1 MTLKDLQDDVYSL
14 GYETVKHP
22 DDFFINAANRALRII
37 FCNNKYMKTVRV
49 HARYPERSLYAPI
62 THYKAAPV
70 TLPVKGRDINMFRKE
85 LSYYFSTPIA
95 YIVIGLFL
103 LSVSLFLWVIPGQ
116 WNVIESGYAQ
126 VDGLFQIS
134 PWLLMLVCPA
144 LTMRLFAEERQS
156 GTWILLRAQPIT
168 LWKIVVGKYMAAFV
182 LTVMALLP
190 CIVHYF
196 IVFYMA
202 EPIGNIDGG
211 QFIGS
216 MMGLV
221 FLSASFIGIG
231 LLCSTLTKSQL
242 VSFILGAVSCFVL
255 YWVTLQ
261 DHYSSIS
268 RGVVDLRDVVFFLSV
283 AVAAIVISIII
294 SERISKR

>member
-1 MTLKDLQDDVYSL
+1 
-14 GYETVKHP
+14 
-22 DDFFINAANRALRII
+22 
-37 FCNNKYMKTVRV
+37 
-49 HARYPERSLYAPI
+49 
-62 THYKAAPV
+62 
-70 TLPVKGRDINMFRKE
+70 MFRKE

-103 LSVSLFLWVIPGQ
+103 LAVSLFLWVIPGQ
-116 WNVIESGYAQ
+116 WNIIESGYAQ

-156 GTWILLRAQPIT
+156 GTWLLLRAQPIP
-168 LWKIVVGKYMAAFV
+168 LWKIVMGKYLAAFV
-182 LTVMALLP
+182 LIIIALLP

-202 EPIGNIDGG
+202 EPMGNIDSG
-211 QFIGS
+211 QFVGS
-216 MMGLV
+216 FMGLI
-221 FLSASFIGIG
+221 FLSASFTSIG
-231 LLCSTLTKSQL
+231 LLCSTLTRSQL
-242 VSFILGAVSCFVL
+242 VAFILGAVSCFVL

-261 DHYSSIS
+261 EHYSSIS

-283 AVAAIVISIII
+283 AIVAVVVSILIMNRA
-294 SERISKR
+294 EQR

>member
-1 MTLKDLQDDVYSL
+1 
-14 GYETVKHP
+14 
-22 DDFFINAANRALRII
+22 
-37 FCNNKYMKTVRV
+37 
-49 HARYPERSLYAPI
+49 
-62 THYKAAPV
+62 
-70 TLPVKGRDINMFRKE
+70 MFRKE

-103 LSVSLFLWVIPGQ
+103 LAVSLFLWVIPGQ

-126 VDGLFQIS
+126 VDGLFELT

-156 GTWILLRAQPIT
+156 GTWILLRAQPIPI
-168 LWKIVVGKYMAAFV
+168 WRVV
-182 LTVMALLP
+182 LTKYLAAYTLIIIALLP

-202 EPIGNIDGG
+202 EPIGNIDSG

-221 FLSASFIGIG
+221 FLSASFIGISM
-231 LLCSTLTKSQL
+231 LCSTFTSSQI
-242 VSFILGAVSCFVL
+242 VSYILGAVGCFIL
-255 YWVTLQ
+255 YWLTLQ

-268 RGVVDLRDVVFFLSV
+268 RGVVDLRDIIFFVSI
-283 AVAAIVISIII
+283 AIASIVISILIAD
-294 SERISKR
+294 RIGKR

>member
-1 MTLKDLQDDVYSL
+1 
-14 GYETVKHP
+14 
-22 DDFFINAANRALRII
+22 
-37 FCNNKYMKTVRV
+37 
-49 HARYPERSLYAPI
+49 
-62 THYKAAPV
+62 
-70 TLPVKGRDINMFRKE
+70 MFRKE

-95 YIVIGLFL
+95 YIVISLFL
-103 LSVSLFLWVIPGQ
+103 LAVSLFLWVIPGQ

-156 GTWILLRAQPIT
+156 GTWTLLRAQPIP
-168 LWKIVVGKYMAAFV
+168 LWKIVVGKYLAAYT
-182 LTVMALLP
+182 LTIFALLP

-196 IVFYMA
+196 IVYYMA

-221 FLSASFIGIG
+221 LLSAAFTSIGT
-231 LLCSTLTKSQL
+231 LCSTLTRSQL
-242 VSFILGAVSCFVL
+242 IAFILSTVCCFIL

-261 DHYSSIS
+261 NHYSSIS
-268 RGVVDLRDVVFFLSV
+268 RGVVDMRDVIFFLSISIS
-283 AVAAIVISIII
+283 AIVISIII
-294 SERISKR
+294 LDKVTKR

>member
-1 MTLKDLQDDVYSL
+1 
-14 GYETVKHP
+14 
-22 DDFFINAANRALRII
+22 
-37 FCNNKYMKTVRV
+37 
-49 HARYPERSLYAPI
+49 
-62 THYKAAPV
+62 
-70 TLPVKGRDINMFRKE
+70 MFRKE

-95 YIVIGLFL
+95 YIVISLFL
-103 LSVSLFLWVIPGQ
+103 LAVSLFLWVIPGQ

-126 VDGLFQIS
+126 VDGLFQIA

-156 GTWILLRAQPIT
+156 GTWTLLRAQPIP
-168 LWKIVVGKYMAAFV
+168 LWKIVVGKYLAAYT
-182 LTVMALLP
+182 LTIFALLP

-196 IVFYMA
+196 IVYYMA

-221 FLSASFIGIG
+221 LLSASFTSIGT
-231 LLCSTLTKSQL
+231 LCSTLTRSQL
-242 VSFILGAVSCFVL
+242 VAFILSTVCCFIL

-261 DHYSSIS
+261 NHYSSIS
-268 RGVVDLRDVVFFLSV
+268 RGVVDMRDVIFFLSISIS
-283 AVAAIVISIII
+283 AIVISIII
-294 SERISKR
+294 LDKVTKR

>member
-1 MTLKDLQDDVYSL
+1 
-14 GYETVKHP
+14 
-22 DDFFINAANRALRII
+22 
-37 FCNNKYMKTVRV
+37 
-49 HARYPERSLYAPI
+49 
-62 THYKAAPV
+62 
-70 TLPVKGRDINMFRKE
+70 MFRKE

-103 LSVSLFLWVIPGQ
+103 LAVSLFLWVIPGQ

-126 VDGLFQIS
+126 VDGLFEIT

-156 GTWILLRAQPIT
+156 GTWILLRAQPIPI
-168 LWKIVVGKYMAAFV
+168 WRVV
-182 LTVMALLP
+182 LTKYLAAYTLIIIALLP

-202 EPIGNIDGG
+202 EPIGNIDSG

-221 FLSASFIGIG
+221 FLSASFIGISM
-231 LLCSTLTKSQL
+231 LCSTFTSSQI
-242 VSFILGAVSCFVL
+242 VSYILGAVGCFIL
-255 YWVTLQ
+255 YWLTLQ

-268 RGVVDLRDVVFFLSV
+268 RGVVDLRDIIFFVSI
-283 AVAAIVISIII
+283 AIASIVISILIAD
-294 SERISKR
+294 RIGKR

>member
-1 MTLKDLQDDVYSL
+1 
-14 GYETVKHP
+14 
-22 DDFFINAANRALRII
+22 
-37 FCNNKYMKTVRV
+37 
-49 HARYPERSLYAPI
+49 
-62 THYKAAPV
+62 
-70 TLPVKGRDINMFRKE
+70 MFRKE
-85 LSYYFSTPIA
+85 FSYYFSTPIA

-103 LSVSLFLWVIPGQ
+103 LAISLFLWVIPGQ

-126 VDGLFQIS
+126 VDGLFQIA

-144 LTMRLFAEERQS
+144 LTMRLFAEEKQS
-156 GTWILLRAQPIT
+156 GTWLLLRAQPIS

-182 LTVMALLP
+182 LMVLALLP
-190 CIVHYF
+190 CVVHYF

-211 QFIGS
+211 QFVGS

-231 LLCSTLTKSQL
+231 MLCSTLTSSQL
-242 VSFILGAVSCFVL
+242 VAFILGAVTNFVL
-255 YWVTLQ
+255 YWVLLQ

-268 RGVVDLRDVVFFLSV
+268 RGVVDLRDVVLFVSV
-283 AVAAIVISIII
+283 AVVAITISIFIAD
-294 SERISKR
+294 RIAKR

>member
-1 MTLKDLQDDVYSL
+1 
-14 GYETVKHP
+14 
-22 DDFFINAANRALRII
+22 
-37 FCNNKYMKTVRV
+37 
-49 HARYPERSLYAPI
+49 
-62 THYKAAPV
+62 
-70 TLPVKGRDINMFRKE
+70 MFRKE

-103 LSVSLFLWVIPGQ
+103 LAVSLFLWVIPGQ

-126 VDGLFQIS
+126 VDGLFEIT

-156 GTWILLRAQPIT
+156 GTWILLRAQPIPI
-168 LWKIVVGKYMAAFV
+168 WRVV
-182 LTVMALLP
+182 LTKYLAAYTLIIIALLP

-202 EPIGNIDGG
+202 EPIGNIDSG

-221 FLSASFIGIG
+221 FLSASFIGISM
-231 LLCSTLTKSQL
+231 LCSTFTSSQI
-242 VSFILGAVSCFVL
+242 VSYILGAAGCFIL
-255 YWVTLQ
+255 YWLTLQ

-268 RGVVDLRDVVFFLSV
+268 RGVVDLRDIIFFVSI
-283 AVAAIVISIII
+283 AIASIVISILIAD
-294 SERISKR
+294 RIGKR